1 MFIDSA
7 QVTVKAGDGGPGVVS
22 FRHEKYVD
30 KGGPDGGDGGDG
42 GNVVFQATNNQH
54 TLAQFRFQKLLKAKD
69 GSSGGKRKKRGKGG
83 EDLVVSVPVG
93 TSIIAQ
99 AGQSLI
105 ADMTQDG
112 QIVIIAEGG
121 KGGFGNAHFTTSTRQ
136 APRIAEKGEPGDEV
150 TATLELKMIAD
161 VGLIGLPNAGK
172 STLLATISNAKPEV
186 ADYPFTTIQPYLGVV
201 DVAGSSSLL
210 FADIPGLIAGASEG
224 KGLGDDFLR
233 HVERTSVLLHLID
246 AYQDDVVSAYQ
257 TIMQELRSYRVDL
270 TQKPQIIALTKVE
283 NLDDEMLQDTIK
295 QLKKVAGKSVDIC
308 AISAHSKQGI
318 TALLHDIS
326 QHVRQH
332 KEQLAQEVS
341 EDIDEKKPLIT
352 LPVQDS
358 DWHIEKTKKAY
369 IVHGK
374 KLTRFAHRTDF
385 DSDQA
390 VARYRDILRKTGVMH
405 ELVRQGIEPGDTIK
419 IAGTEAMLEY

>member
-30 KGGPDGGDGGDG
+30 RGGPDGGDGGDG
-42 GNVVFQATNNQH
+42 GDVLFQATNNQH

-83 EDLVVSVPVG
+83 EDLIVPVPVG

-99 AGQSLI
+99 ADQSLI
-105 ADMTQDG
+105 ADMTEDG
-112 QIVIIAEGG
+112 QKVIIAQGG

-246 AYQDDVVSAYQ
+246 AYQDDVTTAYQ
-257 TIMQELRSYRVDL
+257 TIVQELRSYRVDL
-270 TQKPQIIALTKVE
+270 TQKPQVVALTKVE
-283 NLDDEMLQDTIK
+283 NLDDDMLDDTIK
-295 QLKKVAGKSVDIC
+295 QLKKVAGKGVDIY
-308 AISAHSKQGI
+308 AISAHSKQGVPK
-318 TALLHDIS
+318 LLHDIS
-326 QHVRQH
+326 QRVQQH
-332 KEQLAQEVS
+332 KAKDAEEAS
-341 EDIDEKKPLIT
+341 ESIDEAKPIIT
-352 LPVQDS
+352 LPVEDS
-358 DWHIEKTKKAY
+358 DWHIEKSDKAY

-374 KLTRFAHRTDF
+374 KLVRFAHRTDF
-385 DSDQA
+385 ESDQA
-390 VARYRDILRKTGVMH
+390 VARFRDILRKNGVMH
-405 ELVRQGIEPGDTIK
+405 ELVRQGIEPGDIIK
-419 IAGTEAMLEY
+419 IADTDSKLEY